1 MTHKKID
8 ERINRLSKGKCMF
21 MQKIFQQVG
30 TELKQKS
37 PVQVG
42 ELANIF
48 KTIITMSDA
57 QVYYKIY
64 ASKEEIDLGFYIT
77 QNLEDVIDT
86 WHQEHEGYPVTAPVI
101 EPILLTAEEVEI
113 IKENIEFKY

>member
-1 MTHKKID
+1 MTPQEID

-30 TELKQKS
+30 AELKQKA

-77 QNLEDVIDT
+77 QDLEDVIDT

-101 EPILLTAEEVEI
+101 EPVLLTAKEV
-113 IKENIEFKY
+113 KNMKKHIEFKH

>member
-1 MTHKKID
+1 MMTLKAIE

-30 TELKQKS
+30 TELKQS
-37 PVQVG
+37 
-42 ELANIF
+42 LTN

-64 ASKEEIDLGFYIT
+64 ASKEEIDLGFYVT
-77 QNLEDVIDT
+77 QDLEDVIDT

-101 EPILLTAEEVEI
+101 EPVLLTAKEVKI
-113 IKENIEFKY
+113 MKKNIEFKH